1 MSGPRMSNM
10 GQINGNR
17 RPNISRMSLHD
28 NRSYHDH
35 RQQSHHERQVSSHHD
50 SRHSHIQQP
59 INTQHEDLIKYI
71 SESWSK
77 VETDRSSSTAI
88 YYQDQENHHLQD
100 FRPFDLE
107 AFWNRRFHQNHQQH
121 PNHHYQQ
128 HSNHHQHQNHHQQH
142 HS

>member
-1 MSGPRMSNM
+1 MSNYYFSGPRMSNM

-88 YYQDQENHHLQD
+88 YYQDQENHHLQ
-100 FRPFDLE
+100 RAEIMPCE
-107 AFWNRRFHQNHQQH
+107 TNKK
-121 PNHHYQQ
+121 PNGIFNQFLLAVIF
-128 HSNHHQHQNHHQQH
+128 
-142 HS
+142 